1 MKAIKNNNSEV
12 YLILL
17 HVILGVVIYS
27 IPFSSILYSFL
38 ITIGT
43 LFYVLSAKDKV
54 YAILFS
60 AAYVTSSE
68 VFLRMTGGLLFY
80 ELHKYMLI
88 FLALIGVFYSLNR
101 VKGYVYLVSTGLMLV
116 GIIFTEYNVTENVR
130 KMILFNLSGAIS
142 LGIFAFYCYKKQISL
157 QQLNKILFYAALPIV
172 GMLTYMFLYTP
183 DLKSVITG
191 TGSSSQAS
199 GGFGPNQVATIL
211 GFGIFI
217 FMTRLILNKYKI
229 KQLLIEF
236 SLLSLIAFRGLATFS
251 RGGILAAFI
260 AIFFFVVLI
269 YFKGNKPVI
278 IKIYKMLFLFALVGI
293 GVWFYTVSQTSGMIE
308 NRYLNKNAAGVEKED
323 ITTGRGDL
331 IAIELQ
337 AFFENPFMGIGVGK
351 GKQYRF
357 DRTGTLAASHNEM
370 SRLVSEHGSLGIISF
385 IILFFTP
392 LLLRL
397 QLRNNIYFYSFFLF
411 WFLTINHS
419 AMRIAFP
426 SFIYGLCLLDV
437 TYGDKKKKVLPKQN
451 LEMTS

>member
-1 MKAIKNNNSEV
+1 MSIVYKNKSEV

-17 HVILGVVIYS
+17 HVILGVVVYS
-27 IPFSSILYSFL
+27 IPFSSILYSLL
-38 ITIGT
+38 IIIGT
-43 LFYVLSAKDKV
+43 LFFVFSAKDKA
-54 YAILFS
+54 YAILVS

-68 VFLRMTGGLLFY
+68 VFLRMTKGLLFY

-88 FLALIGVFYSLNR
+88 GLAIIGVFYSLNKA
-101 VKGYVYLVSTGLMLV
+101 KGYVYLVSTSLLLV
-116 GIIFTEYNVTENVR
+116 GIVFTEYNVTENAR

-142 LGIFAFYCYKKQISL
+142 LGIFAFYCYKVQISL
-157 QQLNKILFYAALPIV
+157 KQLNKILFYAVLPIV
-172 GMLTYMFLYTP
+172 GMLVYMFLYTP
-183 DLKSVITG
+183 DLKSIITG
-191 TGSSSQAS
+191 TESNHKAS

-217 FMTRLILNKYKI
+217 LMARLLLNKYK
-229 KQLLIEF
+229 KRQLIIEITILALF
-236 SLLSLIAFRGLATFS
+236 TFRGLATFS

-269 YFKGNKPVI
+269 YFRGNKPVI
-278 IKIYKMLFLFALVGI
+278 IKIYKMLFLFFIVGI

-308 NRYLNKNAAGVEKED
+308 KRYSNRNAAGVEKAD
-323 ITTGRGDL
+323 ITTGRKDL
-331 IAIELQ
+331 VAIELQ

-351 GKQYRF
+351 SKQYRL

-397 QLRNNIYFYSFFLF
+397 QIRKNIYFYSFFLF
-411 WFLTINHS
+411 WLITINHS

-426 SFIYGLCLLDV
+426 SFVYGLCLLDV
-437 TYGDKKKKVLPKQN
+437 TFDKKGKPSKKIKSLQ
-451 LEMTS
+451 T